1 MSKGISDLQE
11 EILVSCL
18 ENGFLSTQDILRRVW
33 AWEPQEWGSRK
44 ATIGESEY
52 NAAHASLSR
61 SLTRLWLRGLIV
73 IWKNL
78 TRYRTA
84 ITLTPEG
91 ETLARAILTETEE
104 SRIRG

>member
-61 SLTRLWLRGLIV
+61 SLTRLWLRGLIEY
-73 IWKNL
+73 WKNL
-78 TRYRTA
+78 TLYRTG
-84 ITLTPEG
+84 ITLTPAG
-91 ETLARAILTETEE
+91 ETLARAILAE
-104 SRIRG
+104 GQKK